1 MPAEKR
7 LDMVKVVIADEM
19 KQVVE
24 EESYGAH
31 WEYGVQQLLE
41 PLRAW
46 SGIKTVEFSGDLVGD
61 YCAVLERDMMAEE

>member
-31 WEYGVQQLLE
+31 WEHGVQQLLE